1 MYRTVKLAL
10 FTVSN
15 AASAGYQVVM
25 NNTNNEWSGPLYIGT
40 PSQYLSV
47 FYDTTWNSAAVTST
61 NCTTEYNATAC
72 PTYMYNST
80 ASSTANVTESIT
92 LASGMGEVT
101 DLLTTEVESATG

>member
-40 PSQYLSV
+40 P
-47 FYDTTWNSAAVTST
+47 A
-61 NCTTEYNATAC
+61 
-72 PTYMYNST
+72 
-80 ASSTANVTESIT
+80 
-92 LASGMGEVT
+92 
-101 DLLTTEVESATG
+101 